1 MRKKVFGKQLSRG
14 KKAREALFR
23 SLLKAQIEYGKIV
36 TTKAKAKA
44 IQRDLE
50 KLIILAKNNSLSA
63 KRKISAWLGNDRKF
77 VSKVVKEITP
87 FFKDKKSGFTRIILL
102 PPRRGDA
109 AEMAR
114 IEWTEEIASKKKET
128 SDKRQV
134 ASNKQSKS
142 KLKSKKTE
150 KSETKEK

>member
-1 MRKKVFGKQLSRG
+1 
-14 KKAREALFR
+14 
-23 SLLKAQIEYGKIV
+23 
-36 TTKAKAKA
+36 
-44 IQRDLE
+44 LE